1 MDVQPA
7 THARDSEMTADREI
21 VRAMCAGDEQAFDRF
36 FRDYSPR
43 IYRFVLP
50 RVRRDEQAAEEV
62 CQEVLGRAMRRIDSW
77 RGEAS
82 LFTWLCQMARNEVS
96 DYWRKRQ
103 RRDKVEVFVEDN
115 PAVAAALESIEADAQ
130 DRPEQQSSRAELMRL
145 VQVAMDRLPANYGNA
160 LEWKYIDGYSV
171 AEIATRLGQNVI
183 ATQSLLARARTAF
196 KDAFASL
203 SGDSLADLLPF
214 AMGDA
219 GHE

>member
-1 MDVQPA
+1 MA
-7 THARDSEMTADREI
+7 ADRDL

-43 IYRFVLP
+43 VYRFVLS

-62 CQEVLGRAMRRIDSW
+62 CQEVLSRAMRRIDSW

-103 RRDKVEVFVEDN
+103 RLGQVEVFVEDD
-115 PAVAAALESIEADAQ
+115 PAIAAALESIEAEPQ
-130 DRPEQQSSRAELMRL
+130 DRPDQQSSRAELMRL
-145 VQVAMDRLPANYGNA
+145 VQVALDRLPTNYANA

-171 AEIATRLGQNVI
+171 GEIAARLEQNVI
-183 ATQSLLARARTAF
+183 ATQSLLARARPAF
-196 KDAFASL
+196 KDAFSSL
-203 SGDSLADLLPF
+203 SGNALRDLLPF
-214 AMGDA
+214 ALEDT